1 MTINNNNNKPK
12 QMSRVVRSRISISNT
27 KTKLSIN
34 FAEATLQQRVLSIG
48 KATNLKLK
56 LMFSCKHFMLLIN

>member
-1 MTINNNNNKPK
+1 
-12 QMSRVVRSRISISNT
+12 MSRVVRSRIGISNT

-56 LMFSCKHFMLLIN
+56 LKLMFSCKHFMLLIN